1 MNPNQNFL
9 ARNAAI
15 ARGEKALGHVA
26 SPAQLGTQRK
36 QFGVSTRFIAA
47 GTRYTAMEAG
57 NYLYLDR
64 AEFVSGGFAVGNEIR
79 AVDSN
84 ENTVFLNRPQSGYF
98 FEAPFRF
105 VELWNDS
112 SEDVTI
118 DIYIG
123 FGRVQKDAQ
132 DSFGYPPLGVA
143 GGALTRPANVTPY
156 AANQVVADAGGATT
170 PIFTQPLA
178 FEKLTVNSLSIVKS
192 TATVANTAFKLELWA
207 TDPGA
212 TADQAA
218 AQFDFANRAGFMG
231 VIDIDEFV
239 TDGAGS
245 DASYFSITGV
255 SIPVFTTGSQ
265 FFFVRLIAQGAY
277 VPGNAEEFFFQFGY
291 TQGS

>member
-9 ARNAAI
+9 AKNAATLR
-15 ARGEKALGHVA
+15 AQQVLGHVA
-26 SPAQLGTQRK
+26 SPADLGKQRK
-36 QFGVSTRFIAA
+36 QFGVATRFIAA
-47 GTRYTAMEAG
+47 GTRYTEMTAG

-64 AEFVSGGFAVGNEIR
+64 AEFTSGGYAVGNEVR

-84 ENTVFLNRPQSGYF
+84 ENTVFLNRPQSGYY
-98 FEAPFRF
+98 FETPFRF

-112 SEDVTI
+112 AEDVTV
-118 DIYIG
+118 DLYVG

-156 AANQVVADAGGATT
+156 AANEVVADAGGATT

-178 FEKLTVNSLSIVKS
+178 FEKLTLNSLSIVKS
-192 TATVANTAFKLELWA
+192 SNTVANTAFKAEIWA
-207 TDPGA
+207 SDPGA
-212 TADQAA
+212 TNDQDP
-218 AQFDFANRAGFMG
+218 AQFDFANRAAFMG

-245 DASYFSITGV
+245 DAAYFSITGIN
-255 SIPVFTTGSQ
+255 IPVFTTGSQ

-277 VPGNAEEFFFQFGY
+277 VPTSGEEFFFQFGY

>member
-9 ARNAAI
+9 AKNAATL
-15 ARGEKALGHVA
+15 AKERSLGHVA

-36 QFGVSTRFIAA
+36 QFGVTTRFIAA

-57 NYLYLDR
+57 NYIYLDR
-64 AEFVSGGFAVGNEIR
+64 AEFTSGGFAVGNEIR

-84 ENTVFLNRPQSGYF
+84 ENTVYLNRPQSGYY
-98 FEAPFRF
+98 FEAPFRSL
-105 VELWNDS
+105 ELWNDS
-112 SEDVTI
+112 SEDVTV
-118 DIYIG
+118 DLYIG

-192 TATVANTAFKLELWA
+192 STTTANTAFKLELWA

-231 VIDIDEFV
+231 VIDIPEFV

-277 VPGNAEEFFFQFGY
+277 VPASGEEFFFQFGY